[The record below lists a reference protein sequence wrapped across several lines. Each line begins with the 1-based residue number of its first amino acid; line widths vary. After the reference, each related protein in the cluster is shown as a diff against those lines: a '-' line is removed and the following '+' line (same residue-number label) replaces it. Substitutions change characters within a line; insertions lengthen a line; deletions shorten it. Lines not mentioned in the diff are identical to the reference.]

1 MVESEFPFGT
11 DGIRQSSTHRS
22 SMKSCQLLK
31 GAMHIRVFISNMEE
45 NGMSELILANPVEL
59 TDAELDLVTGGLAV
73 AAGGLVNLALSTG
86 NIDVLRNADIDVLSG
101 NDVTLKD
108 ILNNNQL
115 SLGAIIQVLGGG
127 AAILQRQTM

>member
-1 MVESEFPFGT
+1 
-11 DGIRQSSTHRS
+11 
-22 SMKSCQLLK
+22 
-31 GAMHIRVFISNMEE
+31 
-45 NGMSELILANPVEL
+45 MSELILANPVEL